1 MNLRIGSVIQKL
13 RKLKGLTQ
21 EQLAE
26 SIGVSKAAVWKWESG
41 STYPDI
47 TLLSPI
53 ARLLGTTVDGLLE
66 FEENLTKDEI
76 DEILMKCSNKFTTSD
91 YFQAYEY
98 SEKYLRKYHNSLE
111 LKLQM
116 TGLYFIYISSLTSE
130 VDVNRFMDRIIEML
144 KEVSKSEDN
153 VLKDTALLSLS
164 SYYIMLDKY
173 DEALAVLNKLP
184 ESSTDRKVVTATI
197 YYRKGDIGEA
207 KCIYQ
212 QLLLESI
219 QNCGMNL
226 VSLAR
231 IAEKEGKLD
240 KGIKILETNMNLSK
254 LFNVSNNGAG
264 TYMEIAEFYARNG
277 MEEKALDALEKYEFF
292 VINSLGKNNENL
304 SDTIYFDT
312 IKVEKKLVTNEH
324 MKDSINLLFETN
336 ESFDAIK
343 DNIRFKELIKRIK
356 KWIKFE

>member
-26 SIGVSKAAVWKWESG
+26 SIGVSKAAVSKWESG

-53 ARLLGTTVDGLLE
+53 ARLLDTTVDGLLE
-66 FEENLTKDEI
+66 FEENLTKNEI

-98 SEKYLRKYHNSLE
+98 SEKYLKEYPNCLE

-116 TGLYFIYISSLTSE
+116 TGLYFIYMSSLTSE
-130 VDVNRFMDRIIEML
+130 GDMNRFMDRIIEML

-153 VLKDTALLSLS
+153 VLKDNALLSLS
-164 SYYIMLDKY
+164 SYYIMLEKY
-173 DEALAVLNKLP
+173 DEALAVVNKLP

-197 YYRKGDIGEA
+197 YYHNGDIGA
-207 KCIYQ
+207 SKSIYQ

-219 QNCGMNL
+219 QNCGINL
-226 VSLAR
+226 VSLAK
-231 IAEKEGKLD
+231 IAEKEGNLD
-240 KGIKILETNMNLSK
+240 KGIKILGTNMNISK

-264 TYMEIAEFYARNG
+264 TYMEIAEMYARNG
-277 MEEKALDALEKYEFF
+277 MEEKALDALEKYELF
-292 VINSLGKNNENL
+292 VINSLGENKENL

-324 MKDSINLLFETN
+324 MKDSINLLFEGN

-343 DNIRFKELIKRIK
+343 DNIRFKKLIKRIK
-356 KWIKFE
+356 ELN

>member
-26 SIGVSKAAVWKWESG
+26 SIGVSKAAVSKWESG

-98 SEKYLRKYHNSLE
+98 SEKYLRKYPNSLE

-173 DEALAVLNKLP
+173 DEALAVVNKLP
-184 ESSTDRKVVTATI
+184 ESSTDRKRVTATI

-219 QNCGMNL
+219 QNCGINL

-264 TYMEIAEFYARNG
+264 TYMEIAEFYDRNG

-292 VINSLGKNNENL
+292 VINNLGKNNENL

-324 MKDSINLLFETN
+324 MKDGINLLFETN

-356 KWIKFE
+356 K

>member
-98 SEKYLRKYHNSLE
+98 SEKYLRKYPNSLE

>member
-13 RKLKGLTQ
+13 RKIKGLTQ

-98 SEKYLRKYHNSLE
+98 SEKYLRKYPNSLE

-116 TGLYFIYISSLTSE
+116 TGLYFIYMSSLTSE

-173 DEALAVLNKLP
+173 DEALAVVNKLP

-197 YYRKGDIGEA
+197 YYRKGDVGEA

-292 VINSLGKNNENL
+292 VINSLGENKENL

-312 IKVEKKLVTNEH
+312 IKVEKKLVANEH

-356 KWIKFE
+356 ELN

>member
-26 SIGVSKAAVWKWESG
+26 SIGVSKAAVSKWESG

-98 SEKYLRKYHNSLE
+98 SEKYLRKYPNSLE

-173 DEALAVLNKLP
+173 DEALAVVNKLP
-184 ESSTDRKVVTATI
+184 ESSTDRKRVTATI

-277 MEEKALDALEKYEFF
+277 MEEKTLDALEKYEFF
-292 VINSLGKNNENL
+292 VINNLGKNNENL

-324 MKDSINLLFETN
+324 MNDSINLLFERN

-356 KWIKFE
+356 K

>member
-13 RKLKGLTQ
+13 RKIKGLTQ

-26 SIGVSKAAVWKWESG
+26 SIGVSKAAVSKWESG

-66 FEENLTKDEI
+66 FEENLTKNEI

-91 YFQAYEY
+91 YFHAYEY
-98 SEKYLRKYHNSLE
+98 SEKYLKKYPNSLE

-130 VDVNRFMDRIIEML
+130 CDVNRFMDRIIEML

-153 VLKDTALLSLS
+153 VLKDNALISLS
-164 SYYIMLDKY
+164 SYYIMLEKY
-173 DEALAVLNKLP
+173 DEALDVVNKLP
-184 ESSTDRKVVTATI
+184 ESSKDRKVFTATI

-219 QNCGMNL
+219 QDCGINL

-240 KGIKILETNMNLSK
+240 KGIEILETNMNISK

-264 TYMEIAEFYARNG
+264 TYMEIAEMYSRNG
-277 MEEKALDALEKYEFF
+277 MEEKAIDALEKYELF
-292 VINSLGKNNENL
+292 VINSLGENKENL

-312 IKVEKKLVTNEH
+312 IKVEKKLVANEH

-356 KWIKFE
+356 ELN